1 MSVRGSRLL
10 KHVYVHCIRQDGGTP
25 APDSPCHRIY
35 TPVCAQ
41 VAPEAYLVPA
51 CCFATAFCLNAL
63 TMLFERDGQ
72 KFQLAYLG
80 GQFAVT
86 VAGQKEG
93 EEG

>member
-1 MSVRGSRLL
+1 M
-10 KHVYVHCIRQDGGTP
+10 
-25 APDSPCHRIY
+25 
-35 TPVCAQ
+35 
-41 VAPEAYLVPA
+41 PA
-51 CCFATAFCLNAL
+51 CCFTTAFCLNAL